1 MRIIAA
7 LLGLF
12 LLAGM
17 PASAQAP
24 EPPAQVRELL
34 KLLGEPAVRSWL
46 DAELKK
52 APPKAQGA
60 ESSFSR
66 FAAERL
72 ALTRARL
79 NRLGAAVSQL
89 PEELQDAG
97 AVLGGE
103 LQNRSPLGILVLV
116 LGFGLLGAG
125 AEWAFRRATHA
136 ARLRAEH
143 APFDTVAHRLRATAV
158 RFGFGLAAGPQ
169 GDRARLPH
177 RGARLARGA
186 PGVAAPARAAP
197 WRGRRRALPPRADAG
212 ADSLVLASAHRRL
225 RRLVCVRLGELR
237 RARRARLLRRCAEPR
252 GLHARPRAPPDRDR
266 GALAP
271 AAARGRFDEPKRASP
286 ARGARLAPDRLPR
299 PDLADVAAR

>member
-79 NRLGAAVSQL
+79 NRLGAAVPQL
-89 PEELQDAG
+89 PLELRDAG

-103 LQNRSPLGILVLV
+103 LQNRSPLDILVLV

-125 AEWAFRRATHA
+125 AEWAFRRATP
-136 ARLRAEH
+136 RAC
-143 APFDTVAHRLRATAV
+143 
-158 RFGFGLAAGPQ
+158 GPST
-169 GDRARLPH
+169 RPSTPSRIAC
-177 RGARLARGA
+177 
-186 PGVAAPARAAP
+186 
-197 WRGRRRALPPRADAG
+197 GRRP
-212 ADSLVLASAHRRL
+212 SASAS
-225 RRLVCVRLGELR
+225 V
-237 RARRARLLRRCAEPR
+237 
-252 GLHARPRAPPDRDR
+252 
-266 GALAP
+266 
-271 AAARGRFDEPKRASP
+271 
-286 ARGARLAPDRLPR
+286 LPR
-299 PDLADVAAR
+299 CWSSPPVA